1 MKRGENGDKIIRE
14 VIRGERPWTDLRSAG
29 IEVQLQGDRFHI
41 ENPHQARAAADIHD
55 LAQGLIAHL
64 KELGFHNFTPLR
76 KNPRI
81 VPPLRLPSVRAR
93 KPERIAPRSPRACR
107 PCDP

>member
-64 KELGFHNFTPLR
+64 KDGREL
-76 KNPRI
+76 
-81 VPPLRLPSVRAR
+81 
-93 KPERIAPRSPRACR
+93 RSWAFLLQAESFVDWADGENHPAWEALW
-107 PCDP
+107 DAVWSA